1 MKYNELTELEADI
14 FMPEMHFRQPGFTYS
29 ASRPFSKIK
38 EGIQIFK
45 ERRYSKYIYKNELDK
60 ACFHH
65 DMFHGDFNDLPRLII
80 AYKLLANKTFII
92 TKSQKYDKYQG
103 GLASMPHKFFDK

>member
-60 ACFHH
+60 ACIHH

-80 AYKLLANKTFII
+80 AYKLLA
-92 TKSQKYDKYQG
+92 QKIRNMTNIKEDLLQC
-103 GLASMPHKFFDK
+103 LINFLINNF